1 MKILYEDILST
12 YNKIKPFLK
21 VTETSYSEQISK
33 KFNCNLFIKF
43 ENRQNTGSFKIRGA
57 LSKLLSLSSKEK
69 SKGVIG
75 MSAGNHAQ
83 GLAYAGNKLNVNT
96 NIVMPLGTPFTKIR
110 RTKAFGGNVFLEGN
124 DLIESKKYV
133 NELIDKFGYIEV
145 HPYNDYEVIKGQ
157 GTIYLEM
164 LKQIS
169 ELDFLLVPVGGGGL
183 LAGCSII
190 NNSLSP
196 KTKLIGVESKFYP
209 SLYNKFYK
217 KKLKCTG
224 STIAE
229 GIAVKEIGLIP
240 YNYIK
245 DKIDS
250 VIQVSDTSIEQAI
263 AMLAL
268 TEKVVVE
275 GAGAVGL
282 AAIIENKKTF
292 KNKNVGIIL
301 CGGNID
307 SKIISSILM
316 RDLVRARQITTMT
329 ITMPDKP
336 GQLNIISNI
345 CANSGANVLR
355 VEHNRFTMDLS
366 ASLAKLDITI
376 ETQNEDHL
384 TKIINLIEKEGLPV
398 TLDDNN

>member
-1 MKILYEDILST
+1 MLNQLS
-12 YNKIKPFLK
+12 
-21 VTETSYSEQISK
+21 E
-33 KFNCNLFIKF
+33 
-43 ENRQNTGSFKIRGA
+43 
-57 LSKLLSLSSKEK
+57 
-69 SKGVIG
+69 
-75 MSAGNHAQ
+75 
-83 GLAYAGNKLNVNT
+83 
-96 NIVMPLGTPFTKIR
+96 
-110 RTKAFGGNVFLEGN
+110 
-124 DLIESKKYV
+124 
-133 NELIDKFGYIEV
+133 IDY
-145 HPYNDYEVIKGQ
+145 
-157 GTIYLEM
+157 
-164 LKQIS
+164 
-169 ELDFLLVPVGGGGL
+169 LLVPVGGGGL

-190 NNSLSP
+190 NNSVSK
-196 KTKLIGVESKFYP
+196 KTKLIGVESKLYP
-209 SLYNKFYK
+209 SLYNIFYK
-217 KKLKCTG
+217 KQIKCTG
-224 STIAE
+224 STLAE
-229 GIAVKEIGLIP
+229 GIAVKEIGSIS

-250 VIQVSDTSIEQAI
+250 VITVSDTSIEQAI

-282 AAIIENKKTF
+282 AAIIENQKKF

-316 RDLVRARQITTMT
+316 RDLVRSKQITTMT

-376 ETQNEDHL
+376 ETQNQDHL
-384 TKIINLIEKEGLPV
+384 TKIINLIEKKGLPV
-398 TLDDNN
+398 TLDDTN

>member
-1 MKILYEDILST
+1 M
-12 YNKIKPFLK
+12 
-21 VTETSYSEQISK
+21 
-33 KFNCNLFIKF
+33 
-43 ENRQNTGSFKIRGA
+43 
-57 LSKLLSLSSKEK
+57 
-69 SKGVIG
+69 
-75 MSAGNHAQ
+75 
-83 GLAYAGNKLNVNT
+83 
-96 NIVMPLGTPFTKIR
+96 
-110 RTKAFGGNVFLEGN
+110 VFL
-124 DLIESKKYV
+124 D
-133 NELIDKFGYIEV
+133 
-145 HPYNDYEVIKGQ
+145 
-157 GTIYLEM
+157 
-164 LKQIS
+164 
-169 ELDFLLVPVGGGGL
+169 
-183 LAGCSII
+183 
-190 NNSLSP
+190 
-196 KTKLIGVESKFYP
+196 
-209 SLYNKFYK
+209 NKFYK

-282 AAIIENKKTF
+282 AAIIENQKKF

-316 RDLVRARQITTMT
+316 RDLVRAKQITTMT

-376 ETQNEDHL
+376 ETQNEGHL
-384 TKIINLIEKEGLPV
+384 SKIINLIEKEGLPV

>member
-1 MKILYEDILST
+1 MLNQNFIH
-12 YNKIKPFLK
+12 
-21 VTETSYSEQISK
+21 
-33 KFNCNLFIKF
+33 LFIIF
-43 ENRQNTGSFKIRGA
+43 FI
-57 LSKLLSLSSKEK
+57 
-69 SKGVIG
+69 
-75 MSAGNHAQ
+75 
-83 GLAYAGNKLNVNT
+83 
-96 NIVMPLGTPFTKIR
+96 
-110 RTKAFGGNVFLEGN
+110 
-124 DLIESKKYV
+124 
-133 NELIDKFGYIEV
+133 
-145 HPYNDYEVIKGQ
+145 
-157 GTIYLEM
+157 
-164 LKQIS
+164 
-169 ELDFLLVPVGGGGL
+169 
-183 LAGCSII
+183 
-190 NNSLSP
+190 
-196 KTKLIGVESKFYP
+196 
-209 SLYNKFYK
+209 K
-217 KKLKCTG
+217 KKIKCTG

-229 GIAVKEIGLIP
+229 GIAVKEIGPIP
-240 YNYIK
+240 YTYIK

-250 VIQVSDTSIEQAI
+250 VITVSDTSIEQAI

-282 AAIIENKKTF
+282 AAIIENQKKF
-292 KNKNVGIIL
+292 KNMNVGIIL

-384 TKIINLIEKEGLPV
+384 KSIINLIEKKGLPV
-398 TLDDNN
+398 SLDNNN

>member
-1 MKILYEDILST
+1 MKIFYEDILST

-83 GLAYAGNKLNVNT
+83 GLAYSGNKLGINT

-110 RTKAFGGNVFLEGN
+110 RTKNFGGNVFLKGN
-124 DLIESKKYV
+124 DLIESKNHV

-145 HPYNDYEVIKGQ
+145 HPYNDNEVIKGQ

-164 LKQIS
+164 LNEIP
-169 ELDFLLVPVGGGGL
+169 ELDYLLVPVGGGGL
-183 LAGCSII
+183 LAGCAII
-190 NNSLSP
+190 NKSLS
-196 KTKLIGVESKFYP
+196 KNTKIIGVESKLYP
-209 SLYNKFYK
+209 SLYNIFYK
-217 KKLKCTG
+217 KKLKCIG

-229 GIAVKEIGLIP
+229 GIAVKEIGSIP
-240 YNYIK
+240 FNYIQ
-245 DKIDS
+245 DNIDS
-250 VIQVSDTSIEQAI
+250 VIPVSDTSIEQAI

-268 TEKVVVE
+268 TEKVIVE

-282 AAIIENKKTF
+282 AAIIENQKHF
-292 KNKNVGIIL
+292 KNKNIGIIL

-316 RDLVRARQITTMT
+316 RDLIRAKQITTMT

-384 TKIINLIEKEGLPV
+384 TSIIKLIEEKGLPV
-398 TLDDNN
+398 SLDENN

>member
-83 GLAYAGNKLNVNT
+83 GLAYSGNKLNVNT

-110 RTKAFGGNVFLEGN
+110 RTKAFGGKVFLKGN
-124 DLIESKKYV
+124 DLVESKKYV

-190 NNSLSP
+190 NKSLSK
-196 KTKLIGVESKFYP
+196 KTKIIGVESKFYP
-209 SLYNKFYK
+209 SLYNIFYN
-217 KKLKCTG
+217 L
-224 STIAE
+224 S
-229 GIAVKEIGLIP
+229 LIH
-240 YNYIK
+240 I
-245 DKIDS
+245 
-250 VIQVSDTSIEQAI
+250 
-263 AMLAL
+263 
-268 TEKVVVE
+268 
-275 GAGAVGL
+275 
-282 AAIIENKKTF
+282 
-292 KNKNVGIIL
+292 
-301 CGGNID
+301 
-307 SKIISSILM
+307 
-316 RDLVRARQITTMT
+316 
-329 ITMPDKP
+329 
-336 GQLNIISNI
+336 
-345 CANSGANVLR
+345 
-355 VEHNRFTMDLS
+355 
-366 ASLAKLDITI
+366 
-376 ETQNEDHL
+376 
-384 TKIINLIEKEGLPV
+384 
-398 TLDDNN
+398 

>member
-1 MKILYEDILST
+1 MKILYKDIIST
-12 YNKIKPFLK
+12 YNKIQPFLRI
-21 VTETSYSEQISK
+21 TETSYSEQISN
-33 KFNCNLFIKF
+33 KFNSNIFIKF

-57 LSKLLSLSSKEK
+57 LSKLLSLSDEEK
-69 SKGVIG
+69 SRGIIG

-83 GLAYAGNKLNVNT
+83 GLAYSGSKLGINT

-110 RTKAFGGNVFLEGN
+110 RTKNFGGNVFLKGN
-124 DLIESKKYV
+124 DLIESKNYV
-133 NELIDKFGYIEV
+133 NELINKFGYIEV
-145 HPYNDYEVIKGQ
+145 HPYNDSEVIKGQ

-164 LKQIS
+164 LSQIS
-169 ELDFLLVPVGGGGL
+169 ELDYLLVPVGGGGL
-183 LAGCSII
+183 IAGCSII
-190 NNSLSP
+190 NNALSK
-196 KTKLIGVESKFYP
+196 KTKIIGVESKFYP
-209 SLYNKFYK
+209 SLYNIFYK
-217 KKLKCTG
+217 QKLKCSG

-229 GIAVKEIGLIP
+229 GIAVKEIGTIP
-240 YNYIK
+240 YKHIK
-245 DKIDS
+245 NEIDS
-250 VIQVSDTSIEQAI
+250 VVYVSDTSIEQAI

-282 AAIIENKKTF
+282 AAIIENTKKF

-316 RDLVRARQITTMT
+316 RDLVRAKQITTMT

-345 CANSGANVLR
+345 CANSGANVLK

-384 TKIINLIEKEGLPV
+384 KKIIDLIEKEGLPV
-398 TLDDNN
+398 FLNDNN

>member
-1 MKILYEDILST
+1 M
-12 YNKIKPFLK
+12 
-21 VTETSYSEQISK
+21 SK
-33 KFNCNLFIKF
+33 KALIFGI
-43 ENRQNTGSFKIRGA
+43 TGQDGSY
-57 LSKLLSLSSKEK
+57 LSRLLLEK
-69 SKGVIG
+69 GYTVHGVIRK
-75 MSAGNHAQ
+75 SS
-83 GLAYAGNKLNVNT
+83 LFNT
-96 NIVMPLGTPFTKIR
+96 SR
-110 RTKAFGGNVFLEGN
+110 
-124 DLIESKKYV
+124 
-133 NELIDKFGYIEV
+133 IDDI
-145 HPYNDYEVIKGQ
+145 YN
-157 GTIYLEM
+157 
-164 LKQIS
+164 
-169 ELDFLLVPVGGGGL
+169 
-183 LAGCSII
+183 
-190 NNSLSP
+190 
-196 KTKLIGVESKFYP
+196 
-209 SLYNKFYK
+209 NKFYK

-229 GIAVKEIGLIP
+229 GIAVKEIGLKP
-240 YNYIK
+240 YYYIK

-282 AAIIENKKTF
+282 AAIIENQKTF

-345 CANSGANVLR
+345 FN
-355 VEHNRFTMDLS
+355 
-366 ASLAKLDITI
+366 K
-376 ETQNEDHL
+376 NE
-384 TKIINLIEKEGLPV
+384 
-398 TLDDNN
+398 

>member
-1 MKILYEDILST
+1 MDILYKDILFT
-12 YNKIKPFLK
+12 YKKIKPFLK
-21 VTETSYSEQISK
+21 ITETSYAEEISK
-33 KFNCNLFIKF
+33 KLNCNLFIKF

-57 LSKLLSLSSKEK
+57 LSKLLSLSNKEK
-69 SKGVIG
+69 LKGVIG

-83 GLAYAGNKLNVNT
+83 GLAYSGNKLGINT

-110 RTKAFGGNVFLEGN
+110 RTKSFGGNVFLKGK
-124 DLIESKKYV
+124 DLVESKNYV
-133 NELIDKFGYIEV
+133 NELINKFGYIEV
-145 HPYNDYEVIKGQ
+145 HPYNDNEVIKGQ
-157 GTIYLEM
+157 STIYLEM
-164 LKQIS
+164 LNQVS
-169 ELDFLLVPVGGGGL
+169 ELDYLLVPVGGGGL
-183 LAGCSII
+183 LAGCSIV
-190 NNSLSP
+190 NNFLSK
-196 KTKLIGVESKFYP
+196 KTKIIGIESKLYP
-209 SLYNKFYK
+209 SLYNIIYK
-217 KKLKCTG
+217 KKIKCSG

-229 GIAVKEIGLIP
+229 GIAVKEIGSIP
-240 YNYIK
+240 YSYLK
-245 DKIDS
+245 DKINS
-250 VIQVSDTSIEQAI
+250 VITVSDTSIEQAI

-282 AAIIENKKTF
+282 AAIIENQKKF
-292 KNKNVGIIL
+292 KNKDVGIIL

-384 TKIINLIEKEGLPV
+384 RKIINLIQKKGLPV
-398 TLDDNN
+398 TLDENN

>member
-1 MKILYEDILST
+1 MKILHEDILFT

-21 VTETSYSEQISK
+21 VTESSYSEQISK

-57 LSKLLSLSSKEK
+57 LSKLLSLSNEEK
-69 SKGVIG
+69 LRGVIG

-83 GLAYAGNKLNVNT
+83 GLAYSGNKLGINT

-110 RTKAFGGNVFLEGN
+110 RTKNFGGNVFLKGE
-124 DLIESKKYV
+124 DLVESKNHV
-133 NELIDKFGYIEV
+133 NELINKFGYIEV
-145 HPYNDYEVIKGQ
+145 HPYNDNDVIKGQ

-164 LKQIS
+164 LNQIS
-169 ELDFLLVPVGGGGL
+169 ELDYLLVPVGGGGL

-190 NNSLSP
+190 NKSLSK
-196 KTKLIGVESKFYP
+196 KTKIIGVESKFYP
-209 SLYNKFYK
+209 SLYNIFYN
-217 KKLKCTG
+217 KKLKCSG

-245 DKIDS
+245 DEIDS
-250 VIQVSDTSIEQAI
+250 VISVSDTSIEQAI

-282 AAIIENKKTF
+282 AAIMENQKKF

-316 RDLVRARQITTMT
+316 RDLVRSRQITTMT

-336 GQLNIISNI
+336 GQLNIISKI

-376 ETQNEDHL
+376 ETQNEEHL
-384 TKIINLIEKEGLPV
+384 KKIIDLIEKKGLPV
-398 TLDDNN
+398 TLDENN

>member
-1 MKILYEDILST
+1 
-12 YNKIKPFLK
+12 
-21 VTETSYSEQISK
+21 
-33 KFNCNLFIKF
+33 
-43 ENRQNTGSFKIRGA
+43 
-57 LSKLLSLSSKEK
+57 
-69 SKGVIG
+69 
-75 MSAGNHAQ
+75 MS
-83 GLAYAGNKLNVNT
+83 
-96 NIVMPLGTPFTKIR
+96 
-110 RTKAFGGNVFLEGN
+110 
-124 DLIESKKYV
+124 
-133 NELIDKFGYIEV
+133 
-145 HPYNDYEVIKGQ
+145 
-157 GTIYLEM
+157 
-164 LKQIS
+164 
-169 ELDFLLVPVGGGGL
+169 
-183 LAGCSII
+183 
-190 NNSLSP
+190 
-196 KTKLIGVESKFYP
+196 
-209 SLYNKFYK
+209 
-217 KKLKCTG
+217 
-224 STIAE
+224 
-229 GIAVKEIGLIP
+229 
-240 YNYIK
+240 
-245 DKIDS
+245 DS
-250 VIQVSDTSIEQAI
+250 SIEQAI

-282 AAIIENKKTF
+282 AAIIENQKIF

-316 RDLVRARQITTMT
+316 RDLVRAKQITTMT

>member
-1 MKILYEDILST
+1 M
-12 YNKIKPFLK
+12 
-21 VTETSYSEQISK
+21 
-33 KFNCNLFIKF
+33 
-43 ENRQNTGSFKIRGA
+43 
-57 LSKLLSLSSKEK
+57 
-69 SKGVIG
+69 
-75 MSAGNHAQ
+75 
-83 GLAYAGNKLNVNT
+83 
-96 NIVMPLGTPFTKIR
+96 
-110 RTKAFGGNVFLEGN
+110 
-124 DLIESKKYV
+124 
-133 NELIDKFGYIEV
+133 
-145 HPYNDYEVIKGQ
+145 
-157 GTIYLEM
+157 
-164 LKQIS
+164 
-169 ELDFLLVPVGGGGL
+169 
-183 LAGCSII
+183 SII
-190 NNSLSP
+190 NNSLST

-217 KKLKCTG
+217 KKLKCIG

-250 VIQVSDTSIEQAI
+250 VIQVSDSSIEQAI

-282 AAIIENKKTF
+282 AAIIENKKIF
-292 KNKNVGIIL
+292 QNKNVGIIL

-316 RDLVRARQITTMT
+316 RDLVRAKQITTMT

>member
-1 MKILYEDILST
+1 MKISYNDILLT
-12 YNKIKPFLK
+12 YNKIKTFLK
-21 VTETSYSEQISK
+21 TTETSFSEQISK
-33 KFNCNLFIKF
+33 KYNCNIFIKF

-57 LSKLLSLSSKEK
+57 LSKLLSLSDKEK
-69 SKGVIG
+69 LRGVIG

-83 GLAYAGNKLNVNT
+83 GLAYSGNKLGINT

-110 RTKAFGGNVFLEGN
+110 RTKNFGGNVFLKGN
-124 DLIESKKYV
+124 DLVESKNHV

-145 HPYNDYEVIKGQ
+145 HPYNDNEVIKGQ

-164 LKQIS
+164 LNQIS
-169 ELDFLLVPVGGGGL
+169 ELDYLLVPVGGGGL

-190 NNSLSP
+190 NNSLSK
-196 KTKLIGVESKFYP
+196 KTKIIGVESKLYP
-209 SLYNKFYK
+209 SLYNIFYK
-217 KKLKCTG
+217 KKLKCIG

-229 GIAVKEIGLIP
+229 GIAVKEIGSIP
-240 YNYIK
+240 YNYIQ
-245 DKIDS
+245 DNLHS
-250 VIQVSDTSIEQAI
+250 VITVSDTSIEQAI

-282 AAIIENKKTF
+282 AAIIENHKQF

-316 RDLVRARQITTMT
+316 RDLVRAKQITTMT

-384 TKIINLIEKEGLPV
+384 TSIIKLIEEEGLPV
-398 TLDDNN
+398 SLDENN

>member
-1 MKILYEDILST
+1 MKILYEDIIST
-12 YNKIKPFLK
+12 YGKIKPFLK
-21 VTETSYSEQISK
+21 ITETSYSEQISK
-33 KFNCNLFIKF
+33 KLNCNLFIKF

-57 LSKLLSLSSKEK
+57 LSKLLSLSSSEK
-69 SKGVIG
+69 LRGVIG

-83 GLAYAGNKLNVNT
+83 GLAYSGYKLGVNT

-110 RTKAFGGNVFLEGN
+110 RTKNFGGNVFLKGK
-124 DLIESKKYV
+124 DLVESKKYV
-133 NELIDKFGYIEV
+133 NELINKYGYIEV
-145 HPYNDYEVIKGQ
+145 HPYNDTQVIKGQ
-157 GTIYLEM
+157 ATIYLEM
-164 LKQIS
+164 LNQIS
-169 ELDFLLVPVGGGGL
+169 ELDYLFVPVGGGGL

-190 NNSLSP
+190 NNLLSK
-196 KTKLIGVESKFYP
+196 KTKVIGVESKFYP
-209 SLYNKFYK
+209 SLYNIFYNQ
-217 KKLKCTG
+217 KLECSG

-229 GIAVKEIGLIP
+229 GIAVKEIGSIP
-240 YNYIK
+240 YCYIK

-250 VIQVSDTSIEQAI
+250 AISVSDTSIEQAI

-282 AAIIENKKTF
+282 AAIIENQKKF

-307 SKIISSILM
+307 SKILSSILM

-336 GQLNIISNI
+336 GQLHIISKI

-384 TKIINLIEKEGLPV
+384 KSIIDLIEKEGLPV

>member
-1 MKILYEDILST
+1 
-12 YNKIKPFLK
+12 
-21 VTETSYSEQISK
+21 
-33 KFNCNLFIKF
+33 
-43 ENRQNTGSFKIRGA
+43 
-57 LSKLLSLSSKEK
+57 
-69 SKGVIG
+69 
-75 MSAGNHAQ
+75 
-83 GLAYAGNKLNVNT
+83 
-96 NIVMPLGTPFTKIR
+96 MPLEHF
-110 RTKAFGGNVFLEGN
+110 
-124 DLIESKKYV
+124 
-133 NELIDKFGYIEV
+133 
-145 HPYNDYEVIKGQ
+145 
-157 GTIYLEM
+157 
-164 LKQIS
+164 
-169 ELDFLLVPVGGGGL
+169 
-183 LAGCSII
+183 
-190 NNSLSP
+190 
-196 KTKLIGVESKFYP
+196 
-209 SLYNKFYK
+209 FYK

-240 YNYIK
+240 YDYIK

-250 VIQVSDTSIEQAI
+250 VIQVSDSSIEQAI

-282 AAIIENKKTF
+282 AAIIENQKTF

-376 ETQNEDHL
+376 ETQNKDHL
-384 TKIINLIEKEGLPV
+384 TKIINLIEKKGLPV

>member
-1 MKILYEDILST
+1 MKILYDDIIST
-12 YNKIKPFLK
+12 YDKIKPFLK
-21 VTETSYSEQISK
+21 ITETSYTEQISK
-33 KFNCNLFIKF
+33 KLNCNLFLKF

-57 LSKLLSLSSKEK
+57 LSKLLSLSKKEK
-69 SKGVIG
+69 LQGVIG

-83 GLAYAGNKLNVNT
+83 GLAYSGNKLGINT

-110 RTKAFGGNVFLEGN
+110 RTKNFGGNVFLKGN
-124 DLIESKKYV
+124 DLIESKNYV
-133 NELIDKFGYIEV
+133 NELINKFGYIEV
-145 HPYNDYEVIKGQ
+145 HPYNDTEVIKGQ

-164 LKQIS
+164 LNQIS
-169 ELDFLLVPVGGGGL
+169 ELDYLLVPVGGGGL
-183 LAGCSII
+183 IAGCSIV
-190 NNSLSP
+190 NTSLSN
-196 KTKLIGVESKFYP
+196 KTKVIGVESKLYP
-209 SLYNKFYK
+209 SLYNIFCNK
-217 KKLKCTG
+217 KIKCSG

-229 GIAVKEIGLIP
+229 GIAVKEIGSIP
-240 YNYIK
+240 YSYIK

-250 VIQVSDTSIEQAI
+250 VITVSDTSIEQSI

-282 AAIIENKKTF
+282 AAIIENQKKF

-316 RDLVRARQITTMT
+316 RDLVRSKQITTMT

-376 ETQNEDHL
+376 ETQNQDHL
-384 TKIINLIEKEGLPV
+384 TKIINLIEKKGLPV
-398 TLDDNN
+398 TLDDTN

>member
-1 MKILYEDILST
+1 M
-12 YNKIKPFLK
+12 
-21 VTETSYSEQISK
+21 
-33 KFNCNLFIKF
+33 
-43 ENRQNTGSFKIRGA
+43 
-57 LSKLLSLSSKEK
+57 
-69 SKGVIG
+69 
-75 MSAGNHAQ
+75 
-83 GLAYAGNKLNVNT
+83 
-96 NIVMPLGTPFTKIR
+96 
-110 RTKAFGGNVFLEGN
+110 
-124 DLIESKKYV
+124 
-133 NELIDKFGYIEV
+133 
-145 HPYNDYEVIKGQ
+145 HPYNDREVIKGQ

-164 LKQIS
+164 LNQIS
-169 ELDFLLVPVGGGGL
+169 ELDYLLVPVGGGGL

-190 NNSLSP
+190 NNSLSK
-196 KTKLIGVESKFYP
+196 KTKIIGVESKLYP
-209 SLYNKFYK
+209 SLYNIFYK
-217 KKLKCTG
+217 KKLKCIG

-229 GIAVKEIGLIP
+229 GIAVKEIGSIP
-240 YNYIK
+240 YNYVQ
-245 DKIDS
+245 DNLHS
-250 VIQVSDTSIEQAI
+250 VITVSDTSIEQAI

-282 AAIIENKKTF
+282 AAIIENHKQF

-398 TLDDNN
+398 TLDDNNWNYWLGLTKLSKDSKLDFILWKISKFLK